1 MGLSVD
7 EQETSI
13 SYMRDSDQCRI
24 YTSDTTV
31 MTKLDK
37 LVEDEESPLW
47 KLVTEHK
54 LKDGTLVAKTY
65 ETNKNLISFR
75 KGISTRNL
83 TDEQRQSR
91 SERMKEYQKNRKKI
105 NDNI

>member
-1 MGLSVD
+1 MGLSVE

-13 SYMRDSDQCRI
+13 SYMRDNDKCRV

-37 LVEDEESPLW
+37 LAEGEDCPLW
-47 KLVTEHK
+47 KLVEEHR
-54 LKDGTLVAKTY
+54 LRDGTLVAKTY

-75 KGISTRNL
+75 KGFSTRNL
-83 TDEQRQSR
+83 TDEQRQNR
-91 SERMKEYQKNRKKI
+91 SERMKEYQKNRK
-105 NDNI
+105 NT